1 MRSLCASR
9 NGKVLSFALMILS
22 AAVIVANAAAASGEE
37 KAGEGTGMPVMND
50 VSASLIY
57 TAAFTVLL
65 IAYLTAISSRD
76 LIRLLISLEMMFG
89 AVFLSLIPMFSLSS
103 GYAAASVPFAIAI
116 LTVFVSSGELL
127 ILIAAIVMFD
137 SRKKSTDADLVRE
150 GGDRGV

>member
-37 KAGEGTGMPVMND
+37 KVGEGTGVPVMND

-103 GYAAASVPFAIAI
+103 GHAAASVPFAIAI